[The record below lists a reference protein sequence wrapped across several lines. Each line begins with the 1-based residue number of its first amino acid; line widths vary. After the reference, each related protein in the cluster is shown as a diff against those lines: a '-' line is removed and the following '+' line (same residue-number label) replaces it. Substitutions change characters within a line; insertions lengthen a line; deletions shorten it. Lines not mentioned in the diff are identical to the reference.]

1 MGRLKDDRIVSALS
15 IQFTPADRALILKA
29 AEMARMTMTTWGR
42 IKLVAA
48 ASRAVKAAE
57 VKPEKHEETPS
68 KEE

>member
-1 MGRLKDDRIVSALS
+1 
-15 IQFTPADRALILKA
+15 
-29 AEMARMTMTTWGR
+29 MARMTMTTWGR